1 MRKHIFS
8 WLLVLAT
15 IYAQAQEVSMGF
27 IPSYH
32 PSYPVFN
39 IVNAVQQHNGDIV
52 SNVLVAN
59 VEGNNAVVVGNNF
72 YKASPVALQ
81 YTDSL
86 FIANS
91 NPPFYMLARNP
102 LGDGN
107 LRVNVESDANN
118 GTAVRISHFPDYDL
132 NINPAED
139 VVVQLCDTFALDYSN
154 SILMDRRNDLILKYY
169 TENLDSSY
177 TCHISRVGLDGTLK
191 HNTVL
196 PQTQNFLTTMG
207 EFDSQPSS
215 YFQWTSNEDGNLMLY
230 VIDSLFNVTNYL
242 VVNRILEDNIYEFD
256 STYIQVREEFW
267 FGNSNSYGTFV
278 ISDEGDLL
286 VAAPYTRDSAFVYD
300 NRETGLAVARYDLRT
315 MQQKAL
321 IHFNDQPGPSTEARC
336 LGFQKA
342 SNGDIYIVFRETT
355 PYNKPT
361 MTAAKLDRNLNLIWR
376 RYCYEQS
383 YGYDPSTSV
392 YSSILND
399 DDGSEIGMF
408 IVGYAI
414 NLNQAGV
421 GIFHFFVSDDGYDEI
436 HEGETFIRPY
446 AFYPNPVQDWLHLQ
460 YSPDVQPACIELF
473 DLQGRLVSKQSQGL
487 DNIELQGLALGQ
499 YVMKVTLRDG
509 KVFTDK
515 VVKE

>member
-8 WLLVLAT
+8 WLLILAT

-242 VVNRILEDNIYEFD
+242 VVKEYWKTISMNLILPIFKLGRSSGSAIPTVMALSSSLMKAICWSLRHILE
-256 STYIQVREEFW
+256 TLH
-267 FGNSNSYGTFV
+267 SYMT
-278 ISDEGDLL
+278 
-286 VAAPYTRDSAFVYD
+286 
-300 NRETGLAVARYDLRT
+300 
-315 MQQKAL
+315 
-321 IHFNDQPGPSTEARC
+321 
-336 LGFQKA
+336 
-342 SNGDIYIVFRETT
+342 IVKR
-355 PYNKPT
+355 
-361 MTAAKLDRNLNLIWR
+361 
-376 RYCYEQS
+376 
-383 YGYDPSTSV
+383 V
-392 YSSILND
+392 
-399 DDGSEIGMF
+399 
-408 IVGYAI
+408 
-414 NLNQAGV
+414 
-421 GIFHFFVSDDGYDEI
+421 
-436 HEGETFIRPY
+436 
-446 AFYPNPVQDWLHLQ
+446 WL
-460 YSPDVQPACIELF
+460 
-473 DLQGRLVSKQSQGL
+473 
-487 DNIELQGLALGQ
+487 
-499 YVMKVTLRDG
+499 
-509 KVFTDK
+509 
-515 VVKE
+515 